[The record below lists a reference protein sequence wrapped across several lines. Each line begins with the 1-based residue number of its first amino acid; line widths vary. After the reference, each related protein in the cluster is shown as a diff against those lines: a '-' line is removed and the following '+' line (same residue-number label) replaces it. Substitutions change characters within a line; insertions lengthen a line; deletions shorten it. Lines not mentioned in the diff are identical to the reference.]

1 MSFCDRRKVIE
12 TDMFWDRNFDGV
24 NKLRHTNALNPF
36 GFFNRIVH
44 NSGHLRKLSLFSPDF
59 RFSCEKIE
67 TDLFVKK
74 ICKI

>member
-1 MSFCDRRKVIE
+1 MIDGKLLRQICFGTE
-12 TDMFWDRNFDGV
+12 NFDGDE
-24 NKLRHTNALNPF
+24 KLRHTNALNPF
-36 GFFNRIVH
+36 NFFNRIVH

-59 RFSCEKIE
+59 RFSYEKIE